1 MSLKH
6 ETMKRALHLVG
17 ERVLQ
22 MNECYTWTGFYEELA
37 TRLLPFKANR
47 QELIDRLQHVYASIG
62 LTVPKLDS
70 SVRPV
75 DIDPYTV
82 FGLFNKGI
90 SRGNRQ
96 KIIAAFAQEFNV
108 AAKQPED
115 FDGVPV
121 LNNLNAT
128 FYAFVADSRRGE
140 HDIDNL
146 WDVFEAELALVADD
160 SVNTRTA
167 FVEAFERAI
176 VQFGIGW
183 KLSMGLFWTRPAY
196 FVSLDQRS
204 RWFMGDKALAGP
216 EIAEVVPKEHDAP
229 VHDGSAYLT
238 ICDFVRSHLN
248 TDGCPY
254 SHLPALSSA
263 AFTESERVNAE
274 KKAAAQAVDQTNKAN
289 ALGDADVDT
298 VRYWLYAPGAGASMW
313 DDFYS
318 RGVMGLGWHELG
330 NLAGYETKEDVRLRL
345 KEARGGGSSRK
356 NAAHA
361 VWQFVHDVK
370 PGDIVFVKQG
380 RAKILGRGIVTG
392 EYTYDSECG
401 EYPNLREVA
410 WTHKG
415 EWTCDE
421 MFAMKTLTDVTDYT
435 DFVAKVNTFFED
447 ADESDSLVEDD
458 VSGEYP
464 TYGKDD
470 LLVEAYMSEGDYDA
484 LAGVLRVKKN
494 VVLQGAPGVG
504 KTFMAKRLAYSI
516 MGVRDSSRVELIQFH
531 QSYSY
536 EDFIMGYRPC
546 ENGFELKTGA
556 FYDFCKRAA
565 DDSDNEYFFII
576 DEVNRGN
583 LSKIFGELFM
593 LIEPDKR
600 GLSMRLLYSNERFT
614 VPPNVYLIGTMN
626 TADRSL
632 ALMDFALRR
641 RFAFFELEPGFDTPG
656 FRGYQESLSN
666 PVFDKLVA
674 CVRQLN
680 DAISSDE
687 SLGRG
692 YRIGH
697 SFFCGLEADD
707 PSLESRLAGIID
719 YELVPLLREY
729 WFDEPDKVDHWEQL
743 LKGSVSA
750 G

>member
-1 MSLKH
+1 M
-6 ETMKRALHLVG
+6 LHVN
-17 ERVLQ
+17 ER
-22 MNECYTWTGFYEELA
+22 YTWTGFYEELA
-37 TRLLPFKANR
+37 TRLLPFKEDR
-47 QELIDRLQHVYASIG
+47 WGLIDRLQNVYASIG
-62 LTVPKLDS
+62 LAVPKLDS
-70 SVRPV
+70 APLPV

-90 SRGNRQ
+90 SHYNRL
-96 KIIAAFAQEFNV
+96 KIIAAFAQEFDV
-108 AAKQPED
+108 AASVPED

-128 FYAFVADSRRGE
+128 FYAFVSDSRRGE

-146 WDVFEAELALVADD
+146 WDVFETELALADD
-160 SVNTRTA
+160 DNADARAS

-183 KLSMGLFWTRPAY
+183 KLSMGLFWTRPGF

-204 RWFMGDKALAGP
+204 RWFMGDMGLAGP
-216 EIAEVVPKEHDAP
+216 QIAEVVPKDHDAP
-229 VHDGSAYLT
+229 VHDGATYLA
-238 ICDFVRSHLN
+238 ICDFVRSNLN
-248 TDGCPY
+248 TEACPY
-254 SHLPALSSA
+254 PHLPALSSA

-274 KKAAAQAVDQTNKAN
+274 KRVAAQAAGQTSKAN
-289 ALGDADVDT
+289 ILGDAHVDT
-298 VRYWLYAPGAGASMW
+298 VRYWLYAPGEGASMW

-330 NLAGYETKEDVRLRL
+330 NLADYETKEDVRLRL
-345 KEARGGGSSRK
+345 KEIRGGGSSQK

-361 VWQFVHDVK
+361 VWQFAHDVK
-370 PGDIVFVKQG
+370 PGDIVFAKQG

-392 EYTYDSECG
+392 GYAYDAENG
-401 EYPNLREVA
+401 DYPNLREVT

-415 EWTCDE
+415 EWTCDK
-421 MFAMKTLTDVTDYT
+421 MLAMKTLTDVTDYT
-435 DFVAKVNTFFED
+435 DFVAKVSSFFED
-447 ADESDSLVEDD
+447 DDEADDFVEDD
-458 VSGEYP
+458 IVGEYP
-464 TYGKDD
+464 AYGKDD
-470 LLVEAYMSEGDYDA
+470 FLAEAYMSEATYDA
-484 LAGVLRVKKN
+484 LASVLRVKKN
-494 VVLQGAPGVG
+494 VILQGAPGVG

-516 MGVRDSSRVELIQFH
+516 MGVKDSSRVELIQFH

-536 EDFIMGYRPC
+536 EDFIMGYRPN

-565 DDSDNEYFFII
+565 DDGDNEYFFII

-600 GLSMRLLYSNERFT
+600 GLGMRLLYSNERFT
-614 VPPNVYLIGTMN
+614 VPSNVYLIGTMN

-656 FRGYQESLSN
+656 FRQYQKSLAS
-666 PVFDKLVA
+666 PVFDKLVS

-680 DAISSDE
+680 DAIASDE

-697 SFFCGLEADD
+697 SFFCGLDAED
-707 PSLESRLAGIID
+707 PSLGSRLAGIVD

-729 WFDEPDKVDHWEQL
+729 WFDEPDKVGHWEQR